1 MSGKT
6 PLAKAIRY
14 ALARLPKARPYL
26 DHGVLELDNNTAE
39 RAMRSV
45 AIGRKNYL
53 FVGSQ
58 TGGKAAAIA
67 FTLIETAKLNGIDSQ
82 HGWPISSPVSQTTR
96 STVSTTCC
104 RGKQRHSAVRPDA
117 YLLGSYNEPTTLSY
131 QIRLFGP
138 TSPDVRHT
146 SH

>member
-67 FTLIETAKLNGIDSQ
+67 FTLICLIALIRGMPCPIRTSTCRSFTT
-82 HGWPISSPVSQTTR
+82 ISS
-96 STVSTTCC
+96 
-104 RGKQRHSAVRPDA
+104 G
-117 YLLGSYNEPTTLSY
+117 LGLFMAIVGPPLS
-131 QIRLFGP
+131 
-138 TSPDVRHT
+138 
-146 SH
+146 